1 MRLWHQD
8 LISYLPDKQ
17 LLGQHR
23 EICGLR
29 GLGFGRKHKIV
40 DYIFKYPYSNL
51 YHFHLIVMKEMEKRD
66 FNVDKLWYNIIYR
79 GKNIGYDIS
88 DFTKDN
94 LVNKKIYKEHNI
106 NYLKEC
112 LENLNSKKIFLNI
125 RKKITAN
132 LEFYTQQKYPSK

>member
-51 YHFHLIVMKEMEKRD
+51 YHFHLIVMKEMEKQYCCD
-66 FNVDKLWYNIIYR
+66 TIYLSVVPENTKAIHIYEKA
-79 GKNIGYDIS
+79 GFASTGIEIGNE
-88 DFTKDN
+88 THKE
-94 LVNKKIYKEHNI
+94 VIYKCQ
-106 NYLKEC
+106 L
-112 LENLNSKKIFLNI
+112 
-125 RKKITAN
+125 
-132 LEFYTQQKYPSK
+132 